1 MQTVTA
7 TANKS
12 SQQHPLMRPVIEFF
26 YKWERETPNSVYL
39 RQPTGDNWTE
49 YTWKETGNQ
58 IRRMVGVLKA
68 MNLPPQ
74 SNIGLVSK
82 NCAHWIMADL
92 AIMMAGHVSVP
103 FYPTLTDDKIKEV
116 LDHSGC
122 QVLFIGKLDS
132 WKTMKAGIGS
142 HIRSI
147 TFPESPAEEAGFE
160 RWNDLIAKHE
170 PYQENFVPNIHDLC
184 TIIYTSGTTGT
195 PKGVMH
201 SYFTMASGAKAAIPV
216 LHVGNVTDRFFSYL
230 PLCHIAERQIVEV
243 ASLLSGGSIS
253 FVESLDTFGKN
264 LADVQP
270 THFLAVPRI
279 WTKFQQ
285 QILLK
290 MPQKRL
296 NLMLSLPIISGM
308 VKKKIKKALGLSQ
321 AKLTLTGAA
330 PMPPTLLKW
339 FHKLGIHIQEAY
351 GMTENN
357 GACTLMRPDN
367 VQIGTVGEPYP
378 DCEIRIDSET
388 QEILMKADWVMK
400 GYHKDEEKSNETVRN
415 GWLHTGDMGEFKNNV
430 LKITGRVKDQFKT
443 TKGEFIIP
451 SPIEAS
457 FADNENIEQV
467 CVLGRN
473 LAQPVALVILSEIG
487 KQKLAGEGTNHVEE
501 NIAQMLKHIN
511 KELPSYE
518 KLQQVII
525 CKEPW
530 TIENNVLTPTLKIK
544 RNILEDMF
552 GSRLEKWFDTGKAV
566 IWE

>member
-1 MQTVTA
+1 MQTATTA
-7 TANKS
+7 KTS
-12 SQQHPLMRPVIEFF
+12 PHPLMKPIIEFF
-26 YKWERETPNSVYL
+26 YKWEKETPNSVYL
-39 RQPTGDNWTE
+39 RQPTGDQWTE
-49 YTWKETGNQ
+49 YTWSEVGNQ
-58 IRRMVGVLKA
+58 VRRMVSVLKA

-103 FYPTLTDDKIKEV
+103 FYPTLTHDKIKEV

-132 WKTMKAGIGS
+132 WKTMKDGIGS

-147 TFPESPAEEAGFE
+147 TLPESPAEEAGFE
-160 RWNDLIAKHE
+160 RWNDLIAKQTPHKE
-170 PYQENFVPNIHDLC
+170 SHVPSLQDLC

-201 SYFTMASGAKAAIPV
+201 TFFTMASGAKYALPV
-216 LHVGNVTDRFFSYL
+216 LKIGSVTDRFFSYL

-243 ASLLSGGSIS
+243 ASLLSGGSVS

-290 MPQKRL
+290 MSQKRL
-296 NLMLSLPIISGM
+296 NLMLNLPIISGI
-308 VKKKIKKALGLSQ
+308 VKKKIKKKLGLGQ
-321 AKLTLTGAA
+321 AKLVLTGAA

-339 FHKLGIHIQEAY
+339 FHRLDIPIQEAY

-357 GACTLMRPDN
+357 GACSLMRHNN
-367 VQIGTVGEPYP
+367 VQIGTVGQPYP
-378 DCEIRIDSET
+378 GCEIRIDPET
-388 QEILMKADWVMK
+388 QEVLMKSDWVMT
-400 GYHKDEEKSNETVRN
+400 GYYKDQEKTDETIRN
-415 GWLHTGDMGEFKNNV
+415 GWLHTGDMGEYTNDF

-443 TKGEFIIP
+443 TKGEFIVP
-451 SPIEAS
+451 TPIESA

-473 LAQPVALVILSEIG
+473 LAQPVALVVLSEVG
-487 KQKLAGEGTNHVEE
+487 KQALAQSQQHLEDNL
-501 NIAQMLKHIN
+501 AQMLKHIN
-511 KELPSYE
+511 KELASYE
-518 KLQQVII
+518 KLQQVIV
-525 CKEPW
+525 CKEGW

-544 RNILEDMF
+544 RNILEDIF
-552 GSRLEKWFDTGKAV
+552 GSRLEKWFDTGKSV
-566 IWE
+566 VWE